1 MNFFPQRPETN
12 PMIYAYQDTNPQYAG
27 LLKVGYTS
35 VDVEKRVAEQYPTK
49 RPDGS
54 VPYRI
59 VFAESAMYPDGT
71 SFSDHDVHRMLTA
84 KGIQCVGGEWF
95 RCDVQDVKAAV
106 IAVRNRTV
114 NIENR
119 TRDFSIRPEQQ
130 AAVDKTI
137 AYFDSLKTGEF
148 PRFLW
153 NAKMRFGKTFA
164 TYQLAKKKGFKI
176 IGSSFAI
183 LHSKKPID
191 FNIEKESDKL
201 LEDLLGSSF
210 TKAMES
216 GFEKKREEFY
226 ESFKQ

>member
-71 SFSDHDVHRMLTA
+71 SFTDHDVHRMLSA

-119 TRDFSIRPEQQ
+119 TRDFAMRPEQQ

-164 TYQLAKKKGFKI
+164 TYQLAKKKRIQTHAYSHVQTCGAERV
-176 IGSSFAI
+176 GRR
-183 LHSKKPID
+183 
-191 FNIEKESDKL
+191 
-201 LEDLLGSSF
+201 LEH
-210 TKAMES
+210 A
-216 GFEKKREEFY
+216 R
-226 ESFKQ
+226 